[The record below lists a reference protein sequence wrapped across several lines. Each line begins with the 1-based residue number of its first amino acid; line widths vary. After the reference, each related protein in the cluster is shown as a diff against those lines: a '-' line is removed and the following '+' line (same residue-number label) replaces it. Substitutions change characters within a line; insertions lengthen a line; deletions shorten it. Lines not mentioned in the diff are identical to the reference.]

1 MQLGGAGTDIMTA
14 GALGIM
20 VLTIS
25 GLAIVA
31 LAVLRIG
38 ERRRANR
45 IVAWFDA
52 MSLGDFSNAAIPAA
66 LDVDTRVLQAAEGLR
81 LSIETQMAHLGE
93 AARLDPLTRLLNRE
107 FFRRQV
113 SPYMEEAAAGRLHAM
128 LFIDIDGFKQVNDT
142 LGHNLGD
149 RLLQIT
155 ADRLRLS
162 IRHRADGDIEDESP
176 SSPLIARFGGDEF
189 VLFLPNIR
197 STLVAQKVAA
207 RILRVLAEPFELG
220 THAASISASIGIA
233 LAPEHGRSYGEVL
246 RVADTAMY
254 HAKRSGRNRS
264 AMFDSTLEEEAR
276 IEAETE
282 QELRD
287 AVARGEFMLYFQ
299 PLYEMATL
307 RICSAEALIR
317 WNHPHKGIVSPIEFI
332 PLAEKTGIINQIGE
346 WLINEAA
353 KQIAQFA
360 QGGCPVMISV
370 NVSPGQLERIEFPA
384 MVRAALQL
392 WKAPPHLLQLEITE
406 NVAMRDSELAAQRLR
421 QISDIGVSIAIDDFG
436 TGYSNLYN
444 LIHLP
449 FTRLKMDRSLV
460 KDLAS
465 RADARILAQT
475 IITMANS
482 LGLETVAEGIETH
495 TQFELLLGMGCDV
508 GQGFYMCKP
517 VAAELFMPILC
528 NSGRLAHTAGSRT
541 DAA

>member
-1 MQLGGAGTDIMTA
+1 MIG
-14 GALGIM
+14 GALGTEL
-20 VLTIS
+20 LTIS
-25 GLAIVA
+25 CPVILA
-31 LAVLRIG
+31 LALLWIVR
-38 ERRRANR
+38 RRRATLFSNR
-45 IVAWFDA
+45 VVAWFDA
-52 MSLGDFSNAAIPAA
+52 MGTGDFSAGAMPAG
-66 LDVDTRVLQAAEGLR
+66 LDRNNRITTAAETLR
-81 LSIETQMAHLGE
+81 RSIETQMAHLNE
-93 AARLDPLTRLLNRE
+93 AAQLDPLTRLLNRE
-107 FFRRQV
+107 FFRRLV
-113 SPYMEEAAAGRLHAM
+113 SPYIDETAPGRLHAL

-149 RLLQIT
+149 RLLQT
-155 ADRLRLS
+155 AADRLRLS
-162 IRHRADGDIEDESP
+162 IRHREDNETDGTP
-176 SSPLIARFGGDEF
+176 STAPVIARFGGDEF

-233 LAPEHGRSYGEVL
+233 LAPEHGRGYGEVL

-264 AMFDSTLEEEAR
+264 MMFDSTLEEKTR

-287 AVARGEFMLYFQ
+287 AVARGEFVLHFQ
-299 PLYEMATL
+299 PLYDMATL

-317 WNHPHKGIVSPIEFI
+317 WNHPRKGIISPVDFI

-353 KQIAQFA
+353 KRIAQFA
-360 QGGCPVMISV
+360 QAGHPVMISV
-370 NVSPGQLERIEFPA
+370 NVSPGQLERVEFPA

-392 WKAPPHLLQLEITE
+392 WKAPPQLLQLEITE
-406 NVAMRDSELAAQRLR
+406 NVAMRDSELAAKRLC
-421 QISDIGVSIAIDDFG
+421 QISEIGVSIAIDDFG

-449 FTRLKMDRSLV
+449 FSRLKMDRSLV

-475 IITMANS
+475 IINMANS
-482 LGLETVAEGIETH
+482 LGLETVVEGIETH
-495 TQFELLLGMGCDV
+495 TQFELLLGMGCAV

-517 VAAELFMPILC
+517 VTAELFMPILSH
-528 NSGRLAHTAGSRT
+528 SGSLAHAAGDCT

>member
-1 MQLGGAGTDIMTA
+1 MTA
-14 GALGIM
+14 EALRIA
-20 VLTIS
+20 VLTIPGS
-25 GLAIVA
+25 AILAFVI
-31 LAVLRIG
+31 LRIA
-38 ERRRANR
+38 ERRRARHFADR
-45 IVAWFDA
+45 IGPWFEA
-52 MSLGDFSNAAIPAA
+52 MGMGDFSPRSMPAN
-66 LDVDTRVLQAAEGLR
+66 LDGDTRVMEAAEGLR
-81 LSIETQMAHLGE
+81 LAIEKQMAHLSE
-93 AARLDPLTRLLNRE
+93 AAQLAPLTRLLNRE
-107 FFRRQV
+107 FFRRLV
-113 SPYMEEAAAGRLHAM
+113 SPYMDETAPGKLHAL

-149 RLLQIT
+149 RLLQIA

-162 IRHRADGDIEDESP
+162 IRHRDDSHSDGGAP
-176 SSPLIARFGGDEF
+176 HTAPVIARFGGDEF
-189 VLFLPNIR
+189 VLFLPNIH
-197 STLVAQKVAA
+197 SMLVAHKVAA

-233 LAPEHGRSYGEVL
+233 LTPEHGRGYGEVL

-264 AMFDSTLEEEAR
+264 VMFDSTLEEETR

-287 AVARGEFMLYFQ
+287 AVARGEFTLHFQ
-299 PLYEMATL
+299 PLYDMATL

-317 WNHPHKGIVSPIEFI
+317 WNHPRKGIISPIEFI

-346 WLINEAA
+346 WLINEATR
-353 KQIAQFA
+353 QIAQFA
-360 QGGCPVMISV
+360 QAGHPVMVSV
-370 NVSPGQLERIEFPA
+370 NVSPGQLERVEFPA

-406 NVAMRDSELAAQRLR
+406 NVAMRDSELAAKRLR
-421 QISDIGVSIAIDDFG
+421 QISEIGVSIAIDDFG

-449 FTRLKMDRSLV
+449 FSRLKMDRSLV

-475 IITMANS
+475 IITMTNS

-495 TQFELLLGMGCDV
+495 TQFELLLGMGCNV

-517 VAAELFMPILC
+517 VAAELFMPILS
-528 NSGRLAHTAGSRT
+528 NSGRLAHVAGSRT